1 MHVIFLFYQHIVAET
16 ANELPTQHSIDRSHY
31 VGTEELGELPFGL
44 KMEEYLDYATTQF
57 SKRLARIERATEQTL
72 EQLYQLPESEGAEGI

>member
-1 MHVIFLFYQHIVAET
+1 
-16 ANELPTQHSIDRSHY
+16 
-31 VGTEELGELPFGL
+31 
-44 KMEEYLDYATTQF
+44 MEEYLDYATTQF